1 MQAIFKWAGLLMDQM
16 MPSDALNHEREAQGA
31 LGFSPVTTA
40 LLAVHRRGRDVQAF
54 RSIDRPMKSQ
64 REFE

>member
-1 MQAIFKWAGLLMDQM
+1 MDQM

-64 REFE
+64 IEFE